1 LQNSPASKAGIL
13 PGDLVMQV
21 AGRGVSD
28 VPEMLALVAALKP
41 GESANI
47 GLLRNGKTLDL
58 KVVPGV
64 RPPKN

>member
-1 LQNSPASKAGIL
+1 
-13 PGDLVMQV
+13 
-21 AGRGVSD
+21 
-28 VPEMLALVAALKP
+28 MLALVAALKP